1 MPSLSHVLHTTAEQ
15 AISRRG
21 NNENVCEM
29 FKDKKCTCKAVK
41 TIVFQRHIF
50 NFVTFL
56 LLWSSCLPLQLHNV
70 VFATDGQDL
79 AVSKIKFHVSY
90 FPTGTASEDLIEG
103 QEHLPPS

>member
-1 MPSLSHVLHTTAEQ
+1 
-15 AISRRG
+15 
-21 NNENVCEM
+21 M
-29 FKDKKCTCKAVK
+29 FKDKKCSCKAGK
-41 TIVFQRHIF
+41 TIVFHRHIF

-56 LLWSSCLPLQLHNV
+56 LPWSSWLLKLHNV
-70 VFATDGQDL
+70 LFATDGQDL